1 MKKVMVFVLAVMFI
15 VAPVAY
21 AGSDSSNQMGPA
33 PNSGDGIQDGSGF
46 DGPNGPNSPG
56 DKNEGSKEPKPSSAD
71 GIPDGDCIP
80 DASGLFLECERL
92 M

>member
-1 MKKVMVFVLAVMFI
+1 MKKVIVFVLAVMFI
-15 VAPVAY
+15 VAPVVY

-33 PNSGDGIQDGSGF
+33 PNSGDGIPDGSGF

-56 DKNEGSKEPKPSSAD
+56 DKDGVSKGPKPSSGD
-71 GIPDGDCIP
+71 CIPDGDCVL